1 MARIIAGK
9 EIVTSMNGTLKQE
22 TTLLKEKGCTP
33 TLAIVRVGDQP
44 ESAAY
49 QTGATKRCEK
59 LGIAVQA
66 LILPQ
71 NSSLNEV
78 LEVIEALNHASGVHG
93 VLLLRPFPAHLDDRA
108 IRDALCCEK
117 DVDGVTNLSLY
128 GVFTGVSQ
136 GFPPCTAQ
144 ACIDILDYCG
154 IPLRG
159 KRVVVVGASLV
170 IGRPVAMMLLARG
183 ATVTLCHIDTVDLPS
198 ECRRAEIIIAA
209 AGARSL
215 IDESCLSPGQVI
227 LDVGVTVGADGRLYG
242 DVDFE
247 AANTVAAAL
256 SPVPGGVGTVTTT
269 ILAKHVIEA
278 AKRTMPLI

>member
-9 EIVTSMNGTLKQE
+9 EIVTSMNGTLRQE
-22 TTLLKEKGCTP
+22 TALLKERGCTP
-33 TLAIVRVGDQP
+33 TLAIVRVGDRP

-49 QTGATKRCEK
+49 QAGATRRCEK
-59 LGIAVQA
+59 IGIAVQS
-66 LILPQ
+66 LILPE
-71 NSSLNEV
+71 NSALSAV
-78 LEVIEALNHASGVHG
+78 LEVIEALNQSPSVHG
-93 VLLLRPFPAHLDDRA
+93 VLLLRPFPPHLDDRA

-117 DVDGVTNLSLY
+117 DVDGVTSLSLY
-128 GVFTGVSQ
+128 GVFTGVQQ

-154 IPLRG
+154 VSLRG
-159 KRVVVVGASLV
+159 KRAVVVGASLV

-209 AGARSL
+209 AGARAL
-215 IDESCLSPGQVI
+215 LNQDCLSPGQVI
-227 LDVGVTVGADGRLYG
+227 LDVGVTVGPDGRLYG

-247 AANTVAAAL
+247 AANAVVEAL
-256 SPVPGGVGTVTTT
+256 TPVPGGVGTVTTT

-278 AKRTMPLI
+278 AKRALPQS

>member
-9 EIVTSMNGTLKQE
+9 EIVTSMNSTLKQE
-22 TTLLKEKGCTP
+22 TELLKGKGCTP

-49 QTGATKRCEK
+49 QAGATKRCEK

-78 LEVIEALNHASGVHG
+78 LEVIEALNHAPGVHG

-144 ACIDILDYCG
+144 ACIDILDYCE

-215 IDESCLSPGQVI
+215 INESCLSPGQVI
-227 LDVGVTVGADGRLYG
+227 LDVGVTVGADGHLYG

-247 AANTVAAAL
+247 AANAVAAVL